1 MRIQELP
8 SQVRAFFQLE
18 GPADFLGGAGGFSGA
33 CFWKLQQ
40 GDECWGIRRWP
51 REHPTVS
58 RLKWIHAVLKH
69 SRGKGFLW
77 LPEMRTSPAGES
89 FTQNLGLL
97 WECSCWMPGTAALGE
112 DPSSQRIATAME
124 ALARFHQSVEEFL
137 PEQGRQ
143 SVPAV
148 ESREVF
154 FRQLA
159 TGMLDQIQSSL
170 PASDWPDLN
179 RRANQFVEMFSR
191 LKGQLEQRFVSATGI
206 RTRLFPCLR
215 DIRQQH
221 VLFVGDRVS
230 SFIDFGAMR
239 IDSVATDIARLLGS
253 VSRSGEEKWSIG
265 FQAYQAVCP
274 LDDEELELVDTLE
287 LANRAMSGLQWLS
300 WILLEGRQFE
310 DRQGVI
316 SRLDELLLP
325 GPID

>member
-1 MRIQELP
+1 MRAQELP
-8 SQVRAFFQLE
+8 SRVRAFFQLE

-69 SRGKGFLW
+69 SRDKGFPW
-77 LPEMRTSPAGES
+77 LPKMRTSSAGES
-89 FTQNLGLL
+89 FIQDSDFL

-112 DPSSQRIATAME
+112 DPSFERIATAME
-124 ALARFHQSVEEFL
+124 ALAKFHQSVEEFL
-137 PEQGRQ
+137 PDQGRL

-148 ESREVF
+148 ENRQVF
-154 FRQLA
+154 FKQLA
-159 TGMLDQIQSSL
+159 TNMLDQIQSCL

-179 RRANQFVEMFSR
+179 RRANQFVERFSR
-191 LKGQLEQRFVSATGI
+191 LRGELQQRLVSTAVL
-206 RTRLFPCLR
+206 RARLFPCLR

-221 VLFVGDRVS
+221 VLFIGDQVS

-265 FQAYQAVCP
+265 LQAYQTVCP

-287 LANRAMSGLQWLS
+287 LANRAMSGLQWLG

-310 DRQGVI
+310 DRQAVI
-316 SRLDELLLP
+316 RRLDELLLP